1 MAVTQA
7 QIAQMA
13 GVSRGTVDR
22 TLNNRGRVDPEVAE
36 RIRRIANELG
46 YRPNRAGSL
55 LQRANRPVRLGVVIQ
70 SVETPFMALML
81 EEINKALPHMRELGA
96 EVIVRANEFVDIDR
110 QLVSLDEL
118 EKEGVDGI
126 ALTPVEDMRICER
139 IDELAKKMPVV
150 TFNTD
155 LPDSRR
161 LCYVGQENY
170 LSGRACAG
178 LMNMLLGGKGKVLM
192 IAGHH
197 ASQSH
202 RRRIDGFRSEA
213 ISTYPGLSLL
223 PLERSNDS
231 RQKAYEIV
239 KEVWARH
246 PDLRGIFIAA
256 NGQVGVCDAMR
267 ELGLKG
273 KVHMI
278 CYDLLPDTAEGLRE
292 GLIDLLIDQDA
303 HAQGVRPLE
312 ILLENILT
320 GARPPE
326 EYMLTRI
333 DIRNQYNI

>member
-110 QLVSLDEL
+110 QLISLDEL

-126 ALTPVEDMRICER
+126 ALTPVEDMRICDR

-192 IAGHH
+192 IAGHP

>member
-110 QLVSLDEL
+110 QLISLDEL

-126 ALTPVEDMRICER
+126 ALTPVEDMRICDR

-192 IAGHH
+192 IAGHP

-202 RRRIDGFRSEA
+202 RRRIDGFRWSA
-213 ISTYPGLSLL
+213 ATTAGKKLMRSSKKYGRATPICAAFSLRRTV
-223 PLERSNDS
+223 RS
-231 RQKAYEIV
+231 AC
-239 KEVWARH
+239 A
-246 PDLRGIFIAA
+246 
-256 NGQVGVCDAMR
+256 
-267 ELGLKG
+267 
-273 KVHMI
+273 
-278 CYDLLPDTAEGLRE
+278 
-292 GLIDLLIDQDA
+292 
-303 HAQGVRPLE
+303 
-312 ILLENILT
+312 
-320 GARPPE
+320 
-326 EYMLTRI
+326 TRCASWG
-333 DIRNQYNI
+333 

>member
-1 MAVTQA
+1 
-7 QIAQMA
+7 MA

-22 TLNNRGRVDPEVAE
+22 TLNNRGRVKPEVAD
-36 RIRRIANELG
+36 RIRRIANEMG

-55 LQRANRPVRLGVVIQ
+55 LQRANRPVRLGVIMQ

-81 EEINKALPHMRELGA
+81 DEIHKAAIHMQEMGA
-96 EVIVRANEFVDIDR
+96 EVLVRANEFVDLDR
-110 QLVSLDEL
+110 QLAVLDEL
-118 EKEGVDGI
+118 EAKGVDGI
-126 ALTPVEDMRICER
+126 ALTPVEDVRICER
-139 IDELAKKMPVV
+139 INELAKKMPVV

-161 LCYVGQENY
+161 LCYVGQENF

-178 LMNMLLGGKGKVLM
+178 LMNMLLGGSGKVLM
-192 IAGHH
+192 IAGHRS
-197 ASQSH
+197 SQSH
-202 RRRIDGFRSEA
+202 RRRIDGFRSEV
-213 ISTYPGLSLL
+213 ISAYPGLSLL
-223 PLERSNDS
+223 PLESSNDS

-239 KEVWARH
+239 KEVWQH
-246 PDLRGIFIAA
+246 NPDLRGIFLAA
-256 NGQVGVCDAMR
+256 NGQIGVCDAVR

-273 KVHMI
+273 KVHVI
-278 CYDLLPDTAEGLRE
+278 CYDLFPDTAEGLRS

-303 HAQGVRPLE
+303 HAQAVQPLE
-312 ILLENILT
+312 ILLENVLT